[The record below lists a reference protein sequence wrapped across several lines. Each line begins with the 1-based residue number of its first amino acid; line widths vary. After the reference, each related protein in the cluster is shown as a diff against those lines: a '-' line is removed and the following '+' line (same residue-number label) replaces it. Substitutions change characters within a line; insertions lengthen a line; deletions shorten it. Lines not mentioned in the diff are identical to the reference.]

1 MRQCKLVNQQGGIMA
16 LFDISFNGTTYTGV
30 KEMMFV
36 EGNLLI
42 KGFTYEGEFYK
53 QVVIN
58 PELKDFEIERSDIDE
73 TKISMEEM
81 ARSFQSVEVSPPV
94 QTMPLPQE

>member
-1 MRQCKLVNQQGGIMA
+1 MA
-16 LFDISFNGTTYTGV
+16 LYDVTINTTTYTGV

-36 EGNLLI
+36 EGNLVI

-53 QVVIN
+53 EYIIN
-58 PELKDFEIERSDIDE
+58 PEIATLEIERSEIDD

-81 ARSFQSVEVSPPV
+81 ARALQSVDMPSPVSV
-94 QTMPLPQE
+94 MQIPQERMQSI